1 MSAFYI
7 APTIAQKEGYMNEFT
22 INLQLFAEE
31 DTFSEGFEDTG
42 SPMPEDDM
50 TMETETVEDTKP
62 IESVQEVTE
71 VKTDIPKVKVKYN
84 HEEKE
89 FTHEEAVPLIQK
101 GMNYDKTL
109 EKLQGFEKSTAL
121 AYVEKLAKAN
131 NMTVDQIVE
140 HWQQADEQAE
150 IQALADKDNVPYEIA
165 ERLYK
170 TEQKTN
176 QIESR
181 LNKEQQTKTEKD
193 KEAND
198 FKEFIANYPDVK
210 PNEIP
215 KEVWEY
221 QTKTNKSLSDCMMWH
236 ENQTIK
242 NELKL
247 LKQNAENA
255 KKAPVGSVTAH
266 GSMEIQST
274 DPFEIGFNS
283 VK

>member
-1 MSAFYI
+1 
-7 APTIAQKEGYMNEFT
+7 MNEFKMD
-22 INLQLFAEE
+22 LQLFAE
-31 DTFSEGFEDTG
+31 DEGFDETPSND
-42 SPMPEDDM
+42 SFEDDFGD
-50 TMETETVEDTKP
+50 TAQPQAEEIATEEVKVETPSTELK
-62 IESVQEVTE
+62 QEVTE
-71 VKTDIPKVKVKYN
+71 QKFKLKHN
-84 HEEKE
+84 HLEEE
-89 FTHEEAVPLIQK
+89 VDLPTITELAQK
-101 GMNYDKTL
+101 GKNYDKVY
-109 EKLQGFEKSTAL
+109 EKLQGLEKSPAL

-181 LNKEQQTKTEKD
+181 LNKEQQTKAEKD
-193 KEAND
+193 KDADD
-198 FKEFIANYPDVK
+198 FKEFITNYPDVK

-221 QTKTNKSLSDCMMWH
+221 QAKTNKSLSDCMMWH

-266 GSMEIQST
+266 GSNDIQDS
-274 DPFEIGFNS
+274 DFVGFDD
-283 VK
+283 